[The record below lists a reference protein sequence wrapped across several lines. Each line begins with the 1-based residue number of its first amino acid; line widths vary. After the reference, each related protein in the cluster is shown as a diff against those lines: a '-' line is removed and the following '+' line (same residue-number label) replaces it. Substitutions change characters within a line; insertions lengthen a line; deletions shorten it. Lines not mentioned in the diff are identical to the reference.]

1 MIKTSIKKFI
11 LDLPFLRTTN
21 DLRDRSWLERIKTP
35 SYQKWFIGIGIA
47 ILLTLL
53 LSPSLT
59 LHLKEYKVGDIA
71 TKEVRSTRD
80 LLVED
85 EKSTQEK
92 RAEAERSM
100 LSIYDYDPA
109 VLSDS
114 ENRIRSTFESLAAS
128 FQKREKGVDQ
138 SVLRKKEWDSSIRL
152 TLTQKEWQV
161 LEKERYNPAIGEAVL
176 KMIAPILTK
185 GIVNDKELLDPDAD
199 KGIILRNIQTHG
211 VRKSYPPFTFLDLK
225 EARAKLRAQ
234 GPLLSP
240 TLGKEASAVA
250 LKIAEHF
257 LRLNLT
263 FNKNETEAKKT
274 DAKEKVNP
282 VYFQVKRGEVI
293 LRAGDRVQEED
304 LSKIKALKKA
314 QERTHP
320 LAILIGM
327 GLLTFLIS
335 ASLYQFSTQN
345 IRKVALS
352 QKDLLF
358 CSTALLG
365 IIAFL
370 KLFQLSADILGGEF
384 FSIPSSSYLYLFPI
398 ATGAMLVRIVLNS
411 EVAIVFSLLTSY
423 FSAALMGN
431 QLFYFIFTFV
441 GSVIGAHKV
450 ARCEQRSIL
459 LKAGLTVG
467 GVNMLMILSYNLISE
482 NLFRMALLSDLM
494 MGFLGGVIASV
505 LVLGIA
511 PIIETL
517 FGYTTDIKL
526 LELANMD
533 HPILKDLILQAP
545 GTYHHSIIVGSL
557 VEAAAKSIAANPLLA
572 RVSAYYHDIGK
583 LKKPLYFIENAGGGE
598 NRHEHLA
605 PTMSSLILI
614 SHVKDGVEMAREN
627 RLGERIGHIILQHHG
642 TSLISYFYQKAKE
655 KENIEMESTNENDF
669 RYPGPKPQTKEAGI
683 VMLADSVE
691 AASRALTDPTPSR
704 IKSLVQRVTNSIF
717 LDGQMEECE
726 LTLKDLQKIQESFN
740 RILTAIFHQRIDY
753 PVSMSLESPLK
764 RNDEDLDSKPAKT
777 YPLKLR
783 KNKKGGPKDIDR
795 IGVS

>member
-128 FQKREKGVDQ
+128 FQKREQGVDQ
-138 SVLRKKEWDSSIRL
+138 SVLRKKEWDASIRL
-152 TLTQKEWQV
+152 TLTQKEWQG

-274 DAKEKVNP
+274 DVKEKVNP

-314 QERTHP
+314 QERTHL

-370 KLFQLSADILGGEF
+370 KLFQLSTDILGGEF

-423 FSAALMGN
+423 FSATLMGN

-614 SHVKDGVEMAREN
+614 SHVKDGVEIAREN

-764 RNDEDLDSKPAKT
+764 RNDEDLDSKPTKT

-783 KNKKGGPKDIDR
+783 KNKKGSPKDIDR